1 MWTCRVGTHEPID
14 GIGRAEARE
23 FLGSR
28 YREFLDEVELVR
40 GASPAFDLQKY
51 RAAKQTP
58 VFFGSAVNNFGVRE
72 LLRAFVRHSPGPQAR
87 PTLQRTV
94 VATEPAL
101 TGFVFKI
108 QANMDP

>member
-23 FLGSR
+23 FLGPR

-40 GASPAFDLQKY
+40 GASPRFDLERY

-72 LLRAFVRHSPGPQAR
+72 LLSAFVRHSPGPLPR
-87 PTLQRTV
+87 PTLQRV
-94 VATEPAL
+94 VEADEAKL
-101 TGFVFKI
+101 TGFVLKI
-108 QANMDP
+108 QANM